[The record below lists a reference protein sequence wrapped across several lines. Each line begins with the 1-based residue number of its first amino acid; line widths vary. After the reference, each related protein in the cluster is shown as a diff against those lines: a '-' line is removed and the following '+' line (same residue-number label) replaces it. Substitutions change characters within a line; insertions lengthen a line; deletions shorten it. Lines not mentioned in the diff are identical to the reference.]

1 MIEIKRVGIEEDS
14 PERLTSFEGSP
25 HDLIL
30 DFITLRKAIE
40 SNQKLKILWSLAE
53 LMVDEVDTKRET
65 LIDRVRSTDDEDFK
79 A

>member
-1 MIEIKRVGIEEDS
+1 MIEIKRVGIKEDS
-14 PERLTSFEGSP
+14 LERITSFEGSP
-25 HDLIL
+25 HDLIF

-40 SNQKLKILWSLAE
+40 NNQKLKILWSLAE

-65 LIDRVRSTDDEDFK
+65 LVDKVVSTDDEDFK

>member
-1 MIEIKRVGIEEDS
+1 MIEIKRVGIKEDS
-14 PERLTSFEGSP
+14 LERLTSFEGSP

-30 DFITLRKAIE
+30 DFITLKKAID

-53 LMVDEVDTKRET
+53 LMVDDVETKPET
-65 LIDRVRSTDDEDFK
+65 LCDHVESAGEGDLK